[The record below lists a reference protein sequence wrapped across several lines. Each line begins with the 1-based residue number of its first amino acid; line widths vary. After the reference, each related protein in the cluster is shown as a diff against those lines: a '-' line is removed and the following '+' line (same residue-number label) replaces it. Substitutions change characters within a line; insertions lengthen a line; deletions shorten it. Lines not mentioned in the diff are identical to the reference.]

1 MQKSEIFSIFF
12 VKYEYCIFK
21 INVLEY
27 RCPQER
33 GKKQNILKKSKL
45 GRLIIMGFKKVV
57 ATVLA
62 TVTALSSMA
71 VVSAGAAYEWSAT
84 SDKKLGKYI
93 TGDYCRSAANF
104 KSVARAKGVKY
115 DNLSL
120 AKNDQTT
127 VRYTSNDNTI
137 KWKVQAG
144 SYDNKGVYCDVMK
157 NDKGGVW
164 APQFNTVEVMSL
176 VTDWNG
182 KSKRQ
187 VVKNGYS
194 TQAKSSI
201 SVDWFQSKKQG
212 CFYAKYTTKNFYL
225 NGNIS
230 K

>member
-1 MQKSEIFSIFF
+1 
-12 VKYEYCIFK
+12 
-21 INVLEY
+21 
-27 RCPQER
+27 
-33 GKKQNILKKSKL
+33 
-45 GRLIIMGFKKVV
+45 MGFKKVV

-164 APQFNTVEVMSL
+164 APQFNTVEVRSL

>member
-1 MQKSEIFSIFF
+1 
-12 VKYEYCIFK
+12 
-21 INVLEY
+21 
-27 RCPQER
+27 
-33 GKKQNILKKSKL
+33 
-45 GRLIIMGFKKVV
+45 MGFKKVV
-57 ATVLA
+57 
-62 TVTALSSMA
+62 VTALSTVSALSSIA
-71 VVSAGAAYEWSAT
+71 VVSAGAYEWSAK
-84 SDKKLGKYI
+84 SDDGDGKYI
-93 TGDYCRSAANF
+93 MGARCITATGWNKAN
-104 KSVARAKGVKY
+104 VAKTKGCNWDTLTLK
-115 DNLSL
+115 N
-120 AKNDQTT
+120 NDQTT
-127 VRYTSNDNTI
+127 VRYYAADVRNR
-137 KWKVQAG
+137 WKVQAG

-194 TQAKSSI
+194 AQAKSSI